1 MNPYKVLE
9 VSSNASFEDI
19 RKSYRKL
26 ARKYHPDSNP
36 NNKAAEEKFKEI
48 NDAYTI
54 LSDETKRAE
63 YDNRG
68 SAGEKNRTGKK
79 QNGKAP
85 FGPGG
90 PFAQGSPFGPGMF
103 GQNPF
108 MNPFGENPLNKE
120 RKTERRETEFGYG
133 VDKDSINNQFANFF
147 GFGSNRK

>member
-63 YDNRG
+63 YDNRNSSG
-68 SAGEKNRTGKK
+68 DKSRTGSK
-79 QNGKAP
+79 QTGKAS
-85 FGPGG
+85 FGQGG
-90 PFAQGSPFGPGMF
+90 PFAQGFPFGPGMF

-108 MNPFGENPLNKE
+108 GENPLNKD
-120 RKTERRETEFGYG
+120 KNKERRETEFGYG
-133 VDKDSINNQFANFF
+133 IDKDSINNQFANFF

>member
-9 VSSNASFEDI
+9 VSDNATFEDI
-19 RKSYRKL
+19 RKAYRRL

-63 YDNRG
+63 YDNKSSSGQKNKAGSKPNGQGPFSRG
-68 SAGEKNRTGKK
+68 N
-79 QNGKAP
+79 
-85 FGPGG
+85 
-90 PFAQGSPFGPGMF
+90 PFAQGMF
-103 GQNPF
+103 GGNPF
-108 MNPFGENPLNKE
+108 MRNPFGENPLNKE
-120 RKTERRETEFGYG
+120 RNTERRETDFGYG
-133 VDKDSINNQFANFF
+133 IDKDSIDNQFASFF